1 MMAERIAVIGGT
13 GDLGFGLALRW
24 TMAGLDVVIGSR
36 ELDRARDAAA
46 RLERRVLEE
55 NERMSLSVTP
65 RVRGLEN
72 PAAAE
77 AGDVVLVAVP
87 FSGVVP
93 IYKSIAEHLRS
104 DATIVDAT
112 VPVEASLGGKATH
125 VFGVWEGS
133 AAQLGQAFLPKGT
146 KMCAAFHTLASG
158 AVGDLGRSLDGDV
171 LVCGD
176 KEAKGAVRRLIDIVE
191 GLRYV
196 DAGPLENARIVEPIT
211 ALLIGINRRYG
222 TDRAGIRITGLP
234 DEH

>member
-1 MMAERIAVIGGT
+1 MAERVAVIGGT

-24 TMAGLDVVIGSR
+24 AMAGLDVVIGSR

-55 NERMSLSVTP
+55 NERKSLSVPP

-158 AVGDLGRSLDGDV
+158 AVGDLGRPLDGDV
-171 LVCGD
+171 LVCGG
-176 KEAKGAVRRLIDIVE
+176 KEAKGAVRRLIEIVD